1 MGLKTI
7 KVNIPK
13 CHLETYPCSVIW
25 HNITYVILD
34 TCVLQAIPNK
44 SDNFHTKS
52 DNVTLT
58 ILINPVNDQKPVLVN
73 KVVLVVWQNSVTEIT
88 PSDLKYA
95 DNDTAPEDLMFK
107 AGIPG
112 PLRRA
117 AWKD

>member
-1 MGLKTI
+1 MTGI
-7 KVNIPK
+7 
-13 CHLETYPCSVIW
+13 YPI
-25 HNITYVILD
+25 YLD

-44 SDNFHTKS
+44 SDTFHSKS

-58 ILINPVNDQKPVLVN
+58 ILINPVNDLKPVLVN

-107 AGIPG
+107 VLPPSGGHLA
-112 PLRRA
+112 LRDSTEV
-117 AWKD
+117 KILEFSTGHL

>member
-1 MGLKTI
+1 M
-7 KVNIPK
+7 IP
-13 CHLETYPCSVIW
+13 
-25 HNITYVILD
+25 ITLSFFRKGSY
-34 TCVLQAIPNK
+34 
-44 SDNFHTKS
+44 
-52 DNVTLT
+52 VTLT

-117 AWKD
+117 A